1 MFLCESNLELQGKD
15 QLPGISAIA
24 NPNKGTPGDRS
35 QTSGAHMTTQSICCS
50 VQRELSRG
58 SEDHHQETVQKAK
71 SDGDLNRKIQF
82 ILATKH
88 IAD

>member
-1 MFLCESNLELQGKD
+1 
-15 QLPGISAIA
+15 
-24 NPNKGTPGDRS
+24 
-35 QTSGAHMTTQSICCS
+35 MTTQSICCS